1 MGASGIY
8 DYEVGLASTKSTTP
22 DKMTFTSSHKHQ
34 HTRIHYPNIWN
45 GDEFYIVVKITA
57 KSSQSNTQASKFIS
71 EPRHS
76 SLMSYAQQR
85 LHLTCIAGS
94 SDQGLDFFRLYE
106 LEFS

>member
-45 GDEFYIVVKITA
+45 GDEFYIVVKTTA
-57 KSSQSNTQASKFIS
+57 KSSQSNTQASKLIS
-71 EPRHS
+71 EP
-76 SLMSYAQQR
+76 
-85 LHLTCIAGS
+85 
-94 SDQGLDFFRLYE
+94 
-106 LEFS
+106 